1 MSSFFLRVKIPYP
14 LQWGRPSFHASDAF
28 AMIAAS
34 YVAIVEV
41 LINIPAHILGLQT
54 DDLAE
59 RLGSLCLIFVRRQ
72 VHSLLLQDLVVRPIY
87 LPRCLAVASDGRA

>member
-1 MSSFFLRVKIPYP
+1 
-14 LQWGRPSFHASDAF
+14 
-28 AMIAAS
+28 MIAAS